1 MFSDTT
7 LNRIYDR
14 GSSVYNY
21 SLGGEG
27 FTEAT
32 KRRADTRNERSESN
46 DNFIISYEPTI
57 EIIEKDGK
65 NSVDAEN
72 RGQRILDD
80 ASIPEIEHAVE
91 D

>member
-27 FTEAT
+27 FTYFGSQT
-32 KRRADTRNERSESN
+32 YPYKV
-46 DNFIISYEPTI
+46 NF
-57 EIIEKDGK
+57 
-65 NSVDAEN
+65 
-72 RGQRILDD
+72 
-80 ASIPEIEHAVE
+80 
-91 D
+91 

>member
-27 FTEAT
+27 FT
-32 KRRADTRNERSESN
+32 
-46 DNFIISYEPTI
+46 
-57 EIIEKDGK
+57 IEKIF
-65 NSVDAEN
+65 NTLRV
-72 RGQRILDD
+72 IC
-80 ASIPEIEHAVE
+80 
-91 D
+91 

>member
-27 FTEAT
+27 FTIVVLWFVAI
-32 KRRADTRNERSESN
+32 R
-46 DNFIISYEPTI
+46 
-57 EIIEKDGK
+57 EIKG
-65 NSVDAEN
+65 
-72 RGQRILDD
+72 
-80 ASIPEIEHAVE
+80 
-91 D
+91 

>member
-27 FTEAT
+27 FTT
-32 KRRADTRNERSESN
+32 MSLPLS
-46 DNFIISYEPTI
+46 
-57 EIIEKDGK
+57 
-65 NSVDAEN
+65 
-72 RGQRILDD
+72 
-80 ASIPEIEHAVE
+80 
-91 D
+91 

>member
-32 KRRADTRNERSESN
+32 KRRTDTRNERSESN
-46 DNFIISYEPTI
+46 DN
-57 EIIEKDGK
+57 
-65 NSVDAEN
+65 
-72 RGQRILDD
+72 LDD
-80 ASIPEIEHAVE
+80 AFIPEIEHAGE